1 MINLSAYI
9 IGLCGLEKGADLI
22 GSDINL
28 IGGDALPPL
37 PPNVDPVKPV
47 KELFKAWLGVDLN
60 LQAAKKPVSKINLT
74 TKWIR
79 NKGKIPGLVGLGL
92 GGVALGSYLLRDKFK
107 KD

>member
-1 MINLSAYI
+1 MVLFMAY
-9 IGLCGLEKGADLI
+9 LDALQKDA
-22 GSDINL
+22 NL
-28 IGGDALPPL
+28 INSDSLPPL
-37 PPNVDPVKPV
+37 PSDVDPVKPV